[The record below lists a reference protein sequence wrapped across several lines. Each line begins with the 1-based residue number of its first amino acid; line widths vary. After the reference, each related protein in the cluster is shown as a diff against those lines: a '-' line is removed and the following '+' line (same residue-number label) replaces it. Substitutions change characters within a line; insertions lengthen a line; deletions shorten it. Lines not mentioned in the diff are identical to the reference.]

1 MHIPGSELLPSLTP
15 NGQKTPGR
23 TYISSASSSVP
34 LAPASFL
41 ASHQD
46 QVSQGPRSVRLAE
59 KTVGPMLLQFLC
71 LCVISSKPVS
81 WGGTWWYMILD
92 HTHLRFCLKSHKMRA
107 ASVEFRGVNEK
118 DHCVQQFNRSKLP
131 LLPFQNNL
139 HVYSLVRDTELE
151 CIDVH
156 MWGRSLPADPSIH
169 DAPAAANSEALGLPT
184 PVSLKRASFCNVPKI
199 KTQGIKIMD
208 KVKTTMGSL

>member
-1 MHIPGSELLPSLTP
+1 MKYAYSRLRTPSLLDTKWSENP
-15 NGQKTPGR
+15 RQNLYQLCFFICTLGSSKFSGLSGPG
-23 TYISSASSSVP
+23 P
-34 LAPASFL
+34 G
-41 ASHQD
+41 H

-81 WGGTWWYMILD
+81 WGGIWWYMILD
-92 HTHLRFCLKSHKMRA
+92 HTHLRFCLKSQKMRA

-118 DHCVQQFNRSKLP
+118 DHCVQQFNHSKLP

-156 MWGRSLPADPSIH
+156 M
-169 DAPAAANSEALGLPT
+169 
-184 PVSLKRASFCNVPKI
+184 
-199 KTQGIKIMD
+199 
-208 KVKTTMGSL
+208 

>member
-1 MHIPGSELLPSLTP
+1 
-15 NGQKTPGR
+15 
-23 TYISSASSSVP
+23 
-34 LAPASFL
+34 
-41 ASHQD
+41 
-46 QVSQGPRSVRLAE
+46 
-59 KTVGPMLLQFLC
+59 
-71 LCVISSKPVS
+71 
-81 WGGTWWYMILD
+81 
-92 HTHLRFCLKSHKMRA
+92 MRA

-169 DAPAAANSEALGLPT
+169 DAPAAANSEALGL
-184 PVSLKRASFCNVPKI
+184 SYSCKLKASFILQCPKDQNAGY
-199 KTQGIKIMD
+199 KDYG
-208 KVKTTMGSL
+208 